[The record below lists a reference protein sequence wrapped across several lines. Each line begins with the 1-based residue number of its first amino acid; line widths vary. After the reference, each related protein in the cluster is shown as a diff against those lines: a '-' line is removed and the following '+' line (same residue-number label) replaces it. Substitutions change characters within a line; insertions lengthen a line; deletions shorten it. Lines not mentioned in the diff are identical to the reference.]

1 MSTFPVPRTNKNLP
15 LLLGESAA
23 IVSLRREIEAAARTD
38 AKVLVLGE
46 TGSGKEVVARL
57 IHDQSA
63 RASRAFVAVNCS
75 GIPETLL
82 ESELFGHTRGSFTGA
97 YRDKPG
103 LVRQADRGTLFLD
116 ELGEMSLRMQA
127 VLLRFAETGEIQTI
141 GVDGVTGRSDV
152 RLITATNRNLRE
164 RIEAGVFR
172 EDLYFRLNII
182 QIHVPPLRER
192 AEDVILLLR
201 HYLRRAAETHR
212 LHYPELTPDAE
223 QLLIAYPWPGNV
235 RELKNLAE
243 RLVVREWE
251 RPIAAEDLP
260 TEIRGL
266 ARDDI
271 DGVGARRQ
279 ESRHENVASSPR
291 RPERSSSTADRL
303 WERLIAGESF
313 WTVVHQ
319 PFKAHELTRDD
330 LAALIHRGLEHTRG
344 SYRAL
349 LGVFGLPPTDYKRFH
364 AFLYQQNCNLPV
376 GPYRTARAAMR
387 RQDRPSSAY
396 AGRLIAAFDIHD
408 PQRAAA
414 MLQALGGLITP
425 RRESVSIPRRSPTT
439 RSRTSTLA
447 PTLA

>member
-1 MSTFPVPRTNKNLP
+1 MSTLSSPRTPRNLP
-15 LLLGESAA
+15 LLLGESSA
-23 IVSLRREIEAAARTD
+23 ITSLRREIEAAARTD

-57 IHDQSA
+57 IHEHSQRS
-63 RASRAFVAVNCS
+63 SRAFVAVNCS

-164 RIEAGVFR
+164 RIDAGVFR

-192 AEDVILLLR
+192 SEDVMLLLR
-201 HYLRRAAETHR
+201 HYLRKASETHR
-212 LHYPELTPDAE
+212 LHCPELTPDAE
-223 QLLIAYPWPGNV
+223 QLLSGYAWPGNV

-243 RLVVREWE
+243 RLVVRAWD
-251 RPIAAEDLP
+251 RPIASGDLP
-260 TEIRGL
+260 QEIRGS
-266 ARDDI
+266 RDSVSATPSTS
-271 DGVGARRQ
+271 VGFNQ
-279 ESRHENVASSPR
+279 ESVPAVR
-291 RPERSSSTADRL
+291 RLERGSGAADRL
-303 WERLIAGESF
+303 WDRLIAGENF

-376 GPYRTARAAMR
+376 GPYRTARATMR
-387 RQDRPSSAY
+387 RQDRPASVY
-396 AGRLIAAFDIHD
+396 
-408 PQRAAA
+408 
-414 MLQALGGLITP
+414 TP
-425 RRESVSIPRRSPTT
+425 
-439 RSRTSTLA
+439 A
-447 PTLA
+447 C

>member
-1 MSTFPVPRTNKNLP
+1 MSTSSSPRTPRSLP
-15 LLLGESAA
+15 LLLGESPA

-57 IHDQSA
+57 IHEHS
-63 RASRAFVAVNCS
+63 SRSSRGFVAVNCS

-164 RIEAGVFR
+164 RIDAGVFR

-192 AEDVILLLR
+192 AEDVMPLLR
-201 HYLRRAAETHR
+201 HYLRKASETHR
-212 LHYPELTPDAE
+212 LHCPELTTDSE
-223 QLLIAYPWPGNV
+223 QLLTAYAWPGNV

-243 RLVVREWE
+243 RLVVREWD
-251 RPIAAEDLP
+251 RPIASGDLP
-260 TEIRGL
+260 TEIRGSRETVVSTPS
-266 ARDDI
+266 ANVVFAQ
-271 DGVGARRQ
+271 GSVPTARRL
-279 ESRHENVASSPR
+279 
-291 RPERSSSTADRL
+291 ERGSGAADRL
-303 WERLIAGESF
+303 WDRLIAGENF

-376 GPYRTARAAMR
+376 GPYRTARATVR
-387 RQDRPSSAY
+387 RQDRPASAY
-396 AGRLIAAFDIHD
+396 PPAC
-408 PQRAAA
+408 
-414 MLQALGGLITP
+414 
-425 RRESVSIPRRSPTT
+425 
-439 RSRTSTLA
+439 
-447 PTLA
+447 

>member
-1 MSTFPVPRTNKNLP
+1 MSTLSLPRTPRNLP
-15 LLLGESAA
+15 VLLGESSA
-23 IVSLRREIEAAARTD
+23 ITSLRREIEAAARTD

-57 IHDQSA
+57 IHEYSS

-164 RIEAGVFR
+164 RIDQGVFR

-192 AEDVILLLR
+192 SEDVMLLLR
-201 HYLRRAAETHR
+201 HYLRKASETHR
-212 LHYPELTPDAE
+212 LHCPELAPDAE
-223 QLLIAYPWPGNV
+223 QLLTAYAWPGNV

-243 RLVVREWE
+243 RLVVREWD
-251 RPIAAEDLP
+251 RAIGAADLP
-260 TEIRGL
+260 AEIRGG
-266 ARDDI
+266 RDT
-271 DGVGARRQ
+271 VTAAPSTNVVFSQEAVPTARRL
-279 ESRHENVASSPR
+279 
-291 RPERSSSTADRL
+291 ERGSGAADRL
-303 WERLIAGESF
+303 WDRLIAGENF

-376 GPYRTARAAMR
+376 GPYRTARATMR
-387 RQDRPSSAY
+387 RQDRVSVY
-396 AGRLIAAFDIHD
+396 
-408 PQRAAA
+408 
-414 MLQALGGLITP
+414 TP
-425 RRESVSIPRRSPTT
+425 
-439 RSRTSTLA
+439 A
-447 PTLA
+447 C

>member
-1 MSTFPVPRTNKNLP
+1 MSSFSVPRMNKNLP
-15 LLLGESAA
+15 VLLGESPA
-23 IVSLRREIEAAARTD
+23 IIALRREIEAAARTD

-46 TGSGKEVVARL
+46 TGAGKEVVARL
-57 IHDQSA
+57 IHEHSS

-82 ESELFGHTRGSFTGA
+82 ESELFGHARGSFTGA

-164 RIEAGVFR
+164 RIDAGVFR

-192 AEDVILLLR
+192 TEDVLLLLQ
-201 HYLRRAAETHR
+201 HYLRRAADTHR
-212 LHYPELTPDAE
+212 LHCPELTADAE
-223 QLLIAYPWPGNV
+223 QLLVAYAWPGNV

-243 RLVVREWE
+243 RLVVREWD
-251 RPIAAEDLP
+251 RPITADDLP
-260 TEIRGL
+260 IEIRGGRET
-266 ARDDI
+266 APT
-271 DGVGARRQ
+271 VSVPNVAFVQ
-279 ESRHENVASSPR
+279 ESSNATPR
-291 RPERSSSTADRL
+291 RVDRGSGTADRL

-376 GPYRTARAAMR
+376 GPYRTARASMR

-396 AGRLIAAFDIHD
+396 
-408 PQRAAA
+408 
-414 MLQALGGLITP
+414 TP
-425 RRESVSIPRRSPTT
+425 
-439 RSRTSTLA
+439 A
-447 PTLA
+447 C

>member
-1 MSTFPVPRTNKNLP
+1 MSSFAVPRMNKNLP
-15 LLLGESAA
+15 VLLGESAA
-23 IVSLRREIEAAARTD
+23 IVALRREIEAAARTD

-46 TGSGKEVVARL
+46 TGAGKEVVARL
-57 IHDQSA
+57 IHEHSA
-63 RASRAFVAVNCS
+63 RAARSFVAVNCS

-82 ESELFGHTRGSFTGA
+82 ESELFGHARGSFTGA

-192 AEDVILLLR
+192 AEDVLLLLQ
-201 HYLRRAAETHR
+201 HYLRRASETHR
-212 LHYPELTPDAE
+212 LHCPELTAAAE
-223 QLLIAYPWPGNV
+223 QLLVAYAWPGNV

-243 RLVVREWE
+243 RLVVREWD
-251 RPIAAEDLP
+251 RAITPEDLP
-260 TEIRGL
+260 IEIRGGREVTQSVSVQNM
-266 ARDDI
+266 AFVPDSN
-271 DGVGARRQ
+271 AP
-279 ESRHENVASSPR
+279 SPR
-291 RPERSSSTADRL
+291 RVDRGSGTADRL
-303 WERLIAGESF
+303 WERLINGESF

-376 GPYRTARAAMR
+376 GPYRTARATMR
-387 RQDRPSSAY
+387 RQDRPTSAY
-396 AGRLIAAFDIHD
+396 
-408 PQRAAA
+408 
-414 MLQALGGLITP
+414 TP
-425 RRESVSIPRRSPTT
+425 
-439 RSRTSTLA
+439 A
-447 PTLA
+447 C

>member
-1 MSTFPVPRTNKNLP
+1 MSTLSSPRTPRNLP
-15 LLLGESAA
+15 LLLGESSA
-23 IVSLRREIEAAARTD
+23 ITSLRREIEAAARTD

-57 IHDQSA
+57 IHEHSQRS
-63 RASRAFVAVNCS
+63 SRAFVAVNCS

-164 RIEAGVFR
+164 RIDAGVFR

-192 AEDVILLLR
+192 SEDVMLLLR
-201 HYLRRAAETHR
+201 HYLRKASETHR
-212 LHYPELTPDAE
+212 LHCPELTPDAE
-223 QLLIAYPWPGNV
+223 QLLSGYAWPGNV

-243 RLVVREWE
+243 RLVVREWD
-251 RPIAAEDLP
+251 RPIASGDLP
-260 TEIRGL
+260 QEIRGS
-266 ARDDI
+266 RDSVSATPSTS
-271 DGVGARRQ
+271 VGFNQ
-279 ESRHENVASSPR
+279 ESVPAVR
-291 RPERSSSTADRL
+291 RLERGSGAADRL
-303 WERLIAGESF
+303 WDRLIAGENF

-376 GPYRTARAAMR
+376 GPYRTARATMR
-387 RQDRPSSAY
+387 RQDRPASVY
-396 AGRLIAAFDIHD
+396 
-408 PQRAAA
+408 
-414 MLQALGGLITP
+414 TP
-425 RRESVSIPRRSPTT
+425 
-439 RSRTSTLA
+439 A
-447 PTLA
+447 C

>member
-23 IVSLRREIEAAARTD
+23 ILSLRREIEAAARTD

-57 IHDQSA
+57 IHEQSA
-63 RASRAFVAVNCS
+63 RVSRAFVAVNCS

-164 RIEAGVFR
+164 RIEQGVFR

-182 QIHVPPLRER
+182 QIHVPSLRER
-192 AEDVILLLR
+192 AEDVMLLLR

-212 LHYPELTPDAE
+212 LHCPELTPDAE

-260 TEIRGL
+260 SEIRGWRETTPSV
-266 ARDDI
+266 A
-271 DGVGARRQ
+271 GAVPIQ
-279 ESRHENVASSPR
+279 TSSHENAATSSR
-291 RPERSSSTADRL
+291 RPDRSSSTADRL

-387 RQDRPSSAY
+387 RQDRPASAY
-396 AGRLIAAFDIHD
+396 TA
-408 PQRAAA
+408 
-414 MLQALGGLITP
+414 
-425 RRESVSIPRRSPTT
+425 
-439 RSRTSTLA
+439 
-447 PTLA
+447 

>member
-1 MSTFPVPRTNKNLP
+1 MSTFPVPRANKNLP
-15 LLLGESAA
+15 LLLGESTA
-23 IVSLRREIEAAARTD
+23 ILLLRREIEAAARTD

-57 IHDQSA
+57 IHEQSA

-192 AEDVILLLR
+192 AEDVMLLLR
-201 HYLRRAAETHR
+201 HYLRRAADTHR
-212 LHYPELTPDAE
+212 LNCPELTPAAE
-223 QLLIAYPWPGNV
+223 QLLVKYPWPGNV

-251 RPIAAEDLP
+251 HPIAAEDLP
-260 TEIRGL
+260 SEIRGWRETTPTV
-266 ARDDI
+266 AGAASAAS
-271 DGVGARRQ
+271 GVSH
-279 ESRHENVASSPR
+279 ESVAAGPR
-291 RPERSSSTADRL
+291 RPERSSTTADRL

-376 GPYRTARAAMR
+376 GPYRTARATMR

-396 AGRLIAAFDIHD
+396 TAC
-408 PQRAAA
+408 
-414 MLQALGGLITP
+414 
-425 RRESVSIPRRSPTT
+425 
-439 RSRTSTLA
+439 
-447 PTLA
+447 

>member
-1 MSTFPVPRTNKNLP
+1 MSTLPLPRTSRNLP
-15 LLLGESAA
+15 QLLGESAA
-23 IVSLRREIEAAARTD
+23 IVSLRKEIEAAARTD

-57 IHDQSA
+57 IHEHSSRMA
-63 RASRAFVAVNCS
+63 RAFVAVNCS

-182 QIHVPPLRER
+182 QIHVPALRDH
-192 AEDVILLLR
+192 AEDVMLLLR
-201 HYLRRAAETHR
+201 HYLRRASETHR
-212 LHYPELTPDAE
+212 LHCPDLTPDAE

-251 RPIAAEDLP
+251 RPIAA
-260 TEIRGL
+260 R
-266 ARDDI
+266 
-271 DGVGARRQ
+271 
-279 ESRHENVASSPR
+279 
-291 RPERSSSTADRL
+291 RSSKRDSRL
-303 WERLIAGESF
+303 A
-313 WTVVHQ
+313 
-319 PFKAHELTRDD
+319 
-330 LAALIHRGLEHTRG
+330 
-344 SYRAL
+344 
-349 LGVFGLPPTDYKRFH
+349 
-364 AFLYQQNCNLPV
+364 
-376 GPYRTARAAMR
+376 
-387 RQDRPSSAY
+387 
-396 AGRLIAAFDIHD
+396 
-408 PQRAAA
+408 
-414 MLQALGGLITP
+414 
-425 RRESVSIPRRSPTT
+425 
-439 RSRTSTLA
+439 
-447 PTLA
+447 

>member
-1 MSTFPVPRTNKNLP
+1 MSTLSAPRTPRNLP
-15 LLLGESAA
+15 LLLGESPA
-23 IVSLRREIEAAARTD
+23 ITALRREIEAAARTD

-46 TGSGKEVVARL
+46 TGAGKEVVTRL
-57 IHDQSA
+57 IHEHSA
-63 RASRAFVAVNCS
+63 RSSRAFVAVNCS

-164 RIEAGVFR
+164 RIDAGVFR

-192 AEDVILLLR
+192 VEDVILLLR
-201 HYLRRAAETHR
+201 HYLQRAAETHR
-212 LHYPELTPDAE
+212 LHCPELTADAE
-223 QLLIAYPWPGNV
+223 QALTAYGWPGNV

-243 RLVVREWE
+243 RLVVREFD
-251 RPIAAEDLP
+251 RPLAADDLP
-260 TEIRGL
+260 GEIRGGRE
-266 ARDDI
+266 AVAPTPSASVTFNQD
-271 DGVGARRQ
+271 VPAATRRL
-279 ESRHENVASSPR
+279 
-291 RPERSSSTADRL
+291 ERGTGTADRL
-303 WERLIAGESF
+303 WDRLIAGENF

-376 GPYRTARAAMR
+376 GPYRTARATLR
-387 RQDRPSSAY
+387 RQDRPASVY
-396 AGRLIAAFDIHD
+396 
-408 PQRAAA
+408 
-414 MLQALGGLITP
+414 TP
-425 RRESVSIPRRSPTT
+425 
-439 RSRTSTLA
+439 A
-447 PTLA
+447 C

>member
-1 MSTFPVPRTNKNLP
+1 MSTFSAPRTGKNLP
-15 LLLGESAA
+15 QLLGESAA

-46 TGSGKEVVARL
+46 TGSGKEVVAKL
-57 IHDQSA
+57 IHEYSS
-63 RASRAFVAVNCS
+63 RMSRAFVAVNCS

-182 QIHVPPLRER
+182 QIHVPALRER
-192 AEDVILLLR
+192 PDDVLLLLR
-201 HYLRRAAETHR
+201 HYLHRAAETHR
-212 LHYPELTPDAE
+212 LPYPELTPDAE
-223 QLLIAYPWPGNV
+223 QLLIAYAWPGNV

-243 RLVVREWE
+243 RLVVREWD
-251 RPIAAEDLP
+251 RPIAPEDLP
-260 TEIRGL
+260 IEIRGGRE
-266 ARDDI
+266 AVTMSAVS
-271 DGVGARRQ
+271 GAGGAPESVAAAARRL
-279 ESRHENVASSPR
+279 
-291 RPERSSSTADRL
+291 ERGSGTAERL
-303 WERLIAGESF
+303 WERLINGESF

-376 GPYRTARAAMR
+376 GPYRTARSTMR
-387 RQDRPSSAY
+387 RQDRPATAY
-396 AGRLIAAFDIHD
+396 
-408 PQRAAA
+408 
-414 MLQALGGLITP
+414 TP
-425 RRESVSIPRRSPTT
+425 
-439 RSRTSTLA
+439 A
-447 PTLA
+447 C

>member
-1 MSTFPVPRTNKNLP
+1 MSSFAVPRMNKNLP
-15 LLLGESAA
+15 VLLGESEA

-46 TGSGKEVVARL
+46 TGAGKEVVARL
-57 IHDQSA
+57 IHEQSSRVA
-63 RASRAFVAVNCS
+63 RSFVAVNCS

-82 ESELFGHTRGSFTGA
+82 ESELFGHARGSFTGA

-164 RIEAGVFR
+164 RIDAGLFR

-192 AEDVILLLR
+192 AEDVLLLLQ
-201 HYLRRAAETHR
+201 HYLRRASETHR
-212 LHYPELTPDAE
+212 LHCPELTPDAE
-223 QLLIAYPWPGNV
+223 QLLVAYSWPGNV
-235 RELKNLAE
+235 RELKNLTE
-243 RLVVREWE
+243 RLVVREWD
-251 RPIAAEDLP
+251 RPITAEDLP
-260 TEIRGL
+260 IEIRG
-266 ARDDI
+266 
-271 DGVGARRQ
+271 RR
-279 ESRHENVASSPR
+279 ETASAVNVPSVAFTPEANAPTPR
-291 RPERSSSTADRL
+291 RVDRGSGTADRL

-376 GPYRTARAAMR
+376 GPYRTVRASMR
-387 RQDRPSSAY
+387 RQDRPASAY
-396 AGRLIAAFDIHD
+396 
-408 PQRAAA
+408 
-414 MLQALGGLITP
+414 TP
-425 RRESVSIPRRSPTT
+425 
-439 RSRTSTLA
+439 A
-447 PTLA
+447 C

>member
-1 MSTFPVPRTNKNLP
+1 MSTFPAPRANRNLP
-15 LLLGESAA
+15 LLLGESTA
-23 IVSLRREIEAAARTD
+23 ILSLRREIEAAARTD

-57 IHDQSA
+57 IHEQSA
-63 RASRAFVAVNCS
+63 RVARAFVAVNCS

-192 AEDVILLLR
+192 AEDVMLLLR
-201 HYLRRAAETHR
+201 HYLRRAADTHR
-212 LHYPELTPDAE
+212 LHCPELTPDAE

-251 RPIAAEDLP
+251 HPIAAEDLP
-260 TEIRGL
+260 SEIRGWRETTP
-266 ARDDI
+266 AVA
-271 DGVGARRQ
+271 GVVPASPGVSH
-279 ESRHENVASSPR
+279 ESAAASPR
-291 RPERSSSTADRL
+291 RPERNSTTADRL

-376 GPYRTARAAMR
+376 GPYRTARATMR

-396 AGRLIAAFDIHD
+396 TAC
-408 PQRAAA
+408 
-414 MLQALGGLITP
+414 
-425 RRESVSIPRRSPTT
+425 
-439 RSRTSTLA
+439 
-447 PTLA
+447 